1 MTWKSSR
8 KCYFCAFYIHKSIP
22 ESYST
27 HVRAEDMRI
36 NLKTKRGIL
45 RTQQMLEYGR
55 IAKDILELVM
65 VSLTNPTGNNISYD
79 LIIL

>member
-8 KCYFCAFYIHKSIP
+8 KRYFCVFYIHKSIP

-36 NLKTKRGIL
+36 NLKTKRGIS
-45 RTQQMLEYGR
+45 RTQQTLEYGR

-65 VSLTNPTGNNISYD
+65 VSLANPTGNNISYD

>member
-1 MTWKSSR
+1 M
-8 KCYFCAFYIHKSIP
+8 
-22 ESYST
+22 
-27 HVRAEDMRI
+27 HVRVEDIRI
-36 NLKTKRGIL
+36 NLKTKRGIS

-65 VSLTNPTGNNISYD
+65 VSLANPTCNNISYD